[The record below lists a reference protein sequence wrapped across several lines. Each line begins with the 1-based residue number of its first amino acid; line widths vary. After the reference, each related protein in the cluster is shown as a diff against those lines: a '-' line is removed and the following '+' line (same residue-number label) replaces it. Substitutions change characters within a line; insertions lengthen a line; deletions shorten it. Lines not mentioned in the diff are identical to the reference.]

1 MMRRKPRPRDR
12 PVTCRQCRKF
22 TRCMEASRM
31 YPCQE
36 FERWEQ
42 MSDRELMAA
51 LAEAALICAAMA
63 AVYIW
68 MEISA
73 SPMRTA
79 AGGGTV
85 RRLEV

>member
-1 MMRRKPRPRDR
+1 MRKKTRPRDR
-12 PVTCRQCRKF
+12 PVTCRQCRRF
-22 TRCMEASRM
+22 SYCMEASRM

-51 LAEAALICAAMA
+51 LAETVLIGVAMA

-68 MEISA
+68 
-73 SPMRTA
+73 TA
-79 AGGGTV
+79 
-85 RRLEV
+85 